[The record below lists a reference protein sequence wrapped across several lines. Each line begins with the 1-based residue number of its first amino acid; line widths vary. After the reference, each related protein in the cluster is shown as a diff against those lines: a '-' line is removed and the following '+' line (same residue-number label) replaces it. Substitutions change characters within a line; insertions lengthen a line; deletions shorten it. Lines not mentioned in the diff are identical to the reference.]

1 MFNREEKFGFNIW
14 SFGEFAVEVRMN
26 IESNFETSQEVH
38 KRGEIQIKSIIYIY
52 STMLIQYPLLLLYI
66 DELSSR
72 FYY

>member
-1 MFNREEKFGFNIW
+1 
-14 SFGEFAVEVRMN
+14 MN